1 MIASTVYV
9 LCAIASF
16 VCMAL
21 LWRGYRQ
28 SGARLLWWSTLC
40 FAGLFLNNVLLIVDL
55 RVLVAIDLS
64 IVRTL
69 PAVLGVACLL
79 FGFIWETE

>member
-16 VCMAL
+16 ACMAL

-64 IVRTL
+64 IVRTI

>member
-21 LWRGYRQ
+21 LWRGYRR

-40 FAGLFLNNVLLIVDL
+40 FAGLFLNNLLLIIDL

-69 PAVLGVACLL
+69 PALLGVACLL